1 MSHDILICDDE
12 LHILRAVEFK
22 LRRAGYSVRCAEDG
36 GKAWEAFQA
45 QRPDMLITDLQ
56 MPVMNGFELIERVR
70 QADQGKPSIPI
81 VMLTA
86 KGYEMACRE
95 LAEQWGIQAI
105 LAKPFSPR
113 EVVEQ
118 VQAALAAS
126 VSQS

>member
-36 GKAWEAFQA
+36 GKAWEAFQV

>member
-36 GKAWEAFQA
+36 GKAWEAFQV

-70 QADQGKPSIPI
+70 QAGQGKPSIPI

-118 VQAALAAS
+118 VQAALAAQ
-126 VSQS
+126 VS

>member
-1 MSHDILICDDE
+1 MSHHILVCDDE
-12 LHILRAVEFK
+12 VHILRAVEFK
-22 LRRAGYSVRCAEDG
+22 LKKAGYSVCCAEDG

-45 QRPDMLITDLQ
+45 ERPDMLITDLQ

-70 QADQGKPSIPI
+70 QSEAGGRSIPI

-86 KGYEMACRE
+86 KGYEMACRD

-113 EVVEQ
+113 EIVEQ
-118 VQAALAAS
+118 VQASLAATT
-126 VSQS
+126 

>member
-1 MSHDILICDDE
+1 LSHDILICDDE

-22 LRRAGYSVRCAEDG
+22 LKRAGYSVRCAEDG
-36 GKAWEAFQA
+36 GQAWEAFQA
-45 QRPDMLITDLQ
+45 RRPDMLITDLQ

-70 QADQGKPSIPI
+70 QADEGKPPLPI
-81 VMLTA
+81 MMLTA

-95 LAEQWGIQAI
+95 VAEQWGIQAI

-118 VQAALAAS
+118 VQMALAEH
-126 VSQS
+126 VS

>member
-1 MSHDILICDDE
+1 MTHRILLCDDE

-22 LRRAGYSVRCAEDG
+22 LKRAGFTVLCAEDG
-36 GKAWEAFQA
+36 GQGWEIYQA
-45 QRPDMLITDLQ
+45 ELPDMLITDLQ

-70 QADQGKPSIPI
+70 ALESDRPPIPI

-95 LAEQWGIQAI
+95 LADRWGIEAI

-113 EVVEQ
+113 EIVEL
-118 VQAALAAS
+118 VQSSLMAFNL
-126 VSQS
+126 